1 SPIGGVGIN
10 LAIQDAVAAAKTLAE
25 PLHKRR
31 GTIDELR
38 RIQKRCECPTRV
50 PQWLQVTIQRRVIA
64 PVLGGARRVKPPML
78 LRLIAAVPLLRR
90 IPAYIIGIGVRPEH
104 IRVPEIRDA
113 G

>member
-1 SPIGGVGIN
+1 M
-10 LAIQDAVAAAKTLAE
+10 
-25 PLHKRR
+25 
-31 GTIDELR
+31 
-38 RIQKRCECPTRV
+38 
-50 PQWLQVTIQRRVIA
+50 QRRVIA

-78 LRLIAAVPLLRR
+78 LRLIAAVPLLQR